1 MPLNDYL
8 SLFADAGITGRSD
21 QEKYS
26 RYLDTAIAQEGIKVD
41 EIIGVGNG
49 ELSQFYVVSGQAVT
63 SVYESG
69 IFKKRIEVKRDAP
82 IASIA
87 KLETVNLQPSAAAIK
102 FEGRSERST
111 LTGWDSKGQ
120 VVLEIVWNGS
130 ESYSPEIR
138 RQREHL
144 FKLIGDATKKV
155 HDAPARPS
163 VSTATSKAAYL
174 MDWAADV
181 VKASGVEVTRERI
194 ETHANMIAAG
204 IRFPLFVKLAAPDGI
219 DDLGKLYPGGEMPP
233 GTIIETFD
241 DLYGHVVALVGD
253 ARPVDQEIDLLLA
266 SSWGEFVNGCR
277 ESYS

>member
-1 MPLNDYL
+1 MPVNDYL

-26 RYLDTAIAQEGIKVD
+26 RYLDTAIAQEGIKID
-41 EIIGVGNG
+41 EIIGVGRG
-49 ELSQFYVVSGQAVT
+49 QYSQFYIVSPKAVT

-69 IFKKRIEVKRDAP
+69 MFKKRIEVKVKAP

-87 KLETVNLQPSAAAIK
+87 KLETAHLQPTAAAIK
-102 FEGRSERST
+102 FEGRSERSI

-120 VVLEIVWNGS
+120 VVLEIVWDGS
-130 ESYSPEIR
+130 ESPEIR

-144 FKLIGDATKKV
+144 FRLIGGAGKKV

-163 VSTATSKAAYL
+163 ISTAASKAAYL

-204 IRFPLFVKLAAPDGI
+204 IRFLVFMKIGAPHGI
-219 DDLGKLYPGGEMPP
+219 DDLAKFYPGGEMPP
-233 GTIIETFD
+233 GTVIETFD

-266 SSWGEFVNGCR
+266 GHWGEYVEGCR